1 MILLQ
6 RAHGLAEMGHL
17 PEGYAEVEHAESGHG
32 PTDPAGVDRH
42 LQALRAGLVRRVN
55 QKEII
60 APIAQAERVR
70 PPRQERQHEADFEA
84 QDNVEDD

>member
-17 PEGYAEVEHAESGHG
+17 PEGYAQVEHAESGHG
-32 PTDPAGVDRH
+32 PAHPARRDRH
-42 LQALRAGLVRRVN
+42 LQALRARLVSGVN

-60 APIAQAERVR
+60 PPIAQAEGVR
-70 PPRQERQHEADFEA
+70 PPRQERQHQADFEA
-84 QDNVEDD
+84 QDDVEDD